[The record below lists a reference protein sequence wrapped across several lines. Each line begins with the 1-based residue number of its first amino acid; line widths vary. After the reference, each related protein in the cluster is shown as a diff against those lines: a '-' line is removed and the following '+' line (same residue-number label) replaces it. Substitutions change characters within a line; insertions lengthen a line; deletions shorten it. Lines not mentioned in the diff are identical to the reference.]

1 MRKILAFILAGILAL
16 GAVCTA
22 LAEGEPKVYAYD
34 YSLRLHLNASVYPYR
49 ERKHNQGY
57 ADLLNLLEIKGTMA
71 RCPETKSA
79 ELDVELIPST
89 NAAAKV
95 SAHLYGT
102 SEMMRLES
110 SLLGKEVVCFRPT
123 GVMAFAK
130 RAWEA
135 FRVPAPYYV
144 LLIPDTTWLAYR
156 CLPDTW
162 NELVGPVQDGTVLE
176 QELIEKLSKSW
187 REKLLSGDAI
197 RNWVKAIGYPLSEPE
212 ALQVAVEDLSKLITL
227 AAAGESLI
235 FEEKEKDGTRTL
247 RLKNAAGA
255 VLWEEN
261 HSENTYSCTLSV
273 PEVAVDYIPSWTYKT
288 ETVDGKINLSLVAD
302 WTHGPGTGEEE
313 NSYRRYWPESLLSAR
328 MEISGLPASYPSDS
342 TISGTISLTGYLLP
356 NFSYIVKGSTTTAGE
371 VSLSLTRADQADGEP
386 VFTINGSIVPKEY
399 TGTLAYVTEEM
410 TTEYNIFG
418 LNEDTLR
425 SFVKAIS
432 KPILRG
438 MIDFMYELPASSC
451 QSLMDDLED
460 YGVLQVLLE
469 KMP

>member
-34 YSLRLHLNASVYPYR
+34 YSLWLHLYTAVYPYR

-57 ADLLNLLEIKGTMA
+57 ADLLNLLEIRGTMA

-79 ELDVELIPST
+79 EMDVELIPSSNT
-89 NAAAKV
+89 AAKV

-110 SLLGKEVVCFRPT
+110 PLLGKEVVCFRPT
-123 GVMAFAK
+123 GIMAFAK

-135 FRVPAPYYV
+135 FRIPAPYYV
-144 LLIPDTTWLAYR
+144 LFIPDTTWLAYR

-162 NELVGPVQDGTVLE
+162 NELVGPVKDGTVLE
-176 QELIEKLSKSW
+176 QELIERLSNSW

-197 RNWVKAIGYPLSEPE
+197 KNWVTAIGYPLEEPE
-212 ALQVAVEDLSKLITL
+212 VLQVAVEDLSKLITL
-227 AAAGESLI
+227 AASGENLN

-261 HSENTYSCTLSV
+261 HTDYSYSCTLSI

-288 ETVDGKINLSLVAD
+288 ETIDGKINLSLEAD

-313 NSYRRYWPESLLSAR
+313 NGYRLYWPDSLLSAR
-328 MEISGLPASYPSDS
+328 MEINGLPVSYPSDS
-342 TISGTISLTGYLLP
+342 TVSGTVSLTGYLLP
-356 NFSYIVKGSTTTAGE
+356 NFSYIVKGSTTATGE
-371 VSLSLTRADQADGEP
+371 VSLSLTRADKPDGDP
-386 VFTINGSIVPKEY
+386 VFTINGSVVPEEY
-399 TGTLAYVTEEM
+399 TGALAYVTEEM

-425 SFVKAIS
+425 SLVKAVS

-451 QSLMDDLED
+451 GSIMDDLED
-460 YGVLQVLLE
+460 YGVLQVLLQ
-469 KMP
+469 KIP